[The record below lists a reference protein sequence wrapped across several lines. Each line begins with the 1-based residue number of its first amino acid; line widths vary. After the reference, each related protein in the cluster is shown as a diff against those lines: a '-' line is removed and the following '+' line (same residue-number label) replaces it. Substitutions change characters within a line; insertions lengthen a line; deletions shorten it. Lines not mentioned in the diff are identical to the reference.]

1 MMEENASMH
10 DASENKIRRAK
21 DLKPEELNRLFTHG
35 INEEGVFYNR
45 LNFFLVF
52 ESLLFAAAIAG
63 FSGEDAP
70 PAAIIVPLCIVGVVV
85 SIVWWYAQVNKLV
98 LLKTLE
104 DRIKDAFDEFRETIW
119 LANQRRIFTNME
131 CEPDFGSHVPASLC
145 SGVEL
150 YALLPSL
157 PNESWRFLWSAVAL
171 ASSA

>member
-1 MMEENASMH
+1 MHAASK
-10 DASENKIRRAK
+10 NKIRSAK

-35 INEEGVFYNR
+35 IHEEGVFYNR

-63 FSGEDAP
+63 FSGKDAP
-70 PAAIIVPLCIVGVVV
+70 PAAIIAPLCIVGVVV

-119 LANQRRIFTNME
+119 LADQRRIF
-131 CEPDFGSHVPASLC
+131 PI
-145 SGVEL
+145 
-150 YALLPSL
+150 
-157 PNESWRFLWSAVAL
+157 WSANLIL
-171 ASSA
+171 AHTFPPLFVVVWSYMLYYLLCRQ